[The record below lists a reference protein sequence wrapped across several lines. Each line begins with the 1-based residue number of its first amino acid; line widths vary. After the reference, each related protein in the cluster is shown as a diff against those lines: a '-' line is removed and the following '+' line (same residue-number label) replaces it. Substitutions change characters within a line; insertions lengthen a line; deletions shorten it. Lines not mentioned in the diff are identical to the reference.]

1 VKSLPDGSI
10 RKEVLEIEAYAVEEP
25 EGLIKLDANENP
37 YALPPELMETAAER
51 CRSLKLN
58 RYPDPGAAG
67 LRGLLGGRIGW
78 DPAGLM
84 LGNGSDE
91 LISILCTACG
101 HAGARMQVPAP
112 TFAMYRIIGSVSGW
126 VVDEVPLDDDFGLDG
141 EAFLEK
147 IRQAGPRLVVLATP
161 NNPTGNSFDGDVV
174 RSVVAEAPG
183 LVVVDE
189 AYFDFCGKTF
199 LPLLEKHRNLLILR
213 TLSKI
218 GLAAIRLG
226 ILVGHPEVVMEFNK
240 VRLPYNISAFSQ
252 EVASLVLED
261 PSYLDEEIRTI
272 VGERELLM
280 EEMGRME
287 GLRTYR
293 SDANFILFRTVGNSA
308 EIFRRVR
315 DKGVLIRDLGRP
327 GPLLNCLRVTVGTPE
342 ENRSFLDAL
351 RSSLA

>member
-1 VKSLPDGSI
+1 VKPLPDGSI
-10 RKEVLEIEAYAVEEP
+10 RKEVLEIEAYGVEEP
-25 EGLIKLDANENP
+25 EGLVKLDANENP
-37 YALPPELMETAAER
+37 YALPPELMEAAASR
-51 CRSLKLN
+51 CRGLELN
-58 RYPDPGAAG
+58 RYPDPGAAN
-67 LRGLLGGRIGW
+67 LRRLLGERIGW

-101 HAGARMQVPAP
+101 HGGARMQVPVP

-126 VVDEVPLDDDFGLDG
+126 EVDEVPLNEDFHLDG
-141 EAFLEK
+141 AAFLEK
-147 IRQAGPRLVVLATP
+147 MREAEPRLVVIATP
-161 NNPTGNSFDGDVV
+161 NNPTGNAFDEDVV
-174 RSVVAEAPG
+174 RRLVAEAPG

-189 AYFDFCGKTF
+189 AYFDFYGKTF
-199 LPLLEKHRNLLILR
+199 LSLLGEHRNLLILR

-226 ILVGHPEVVMEFNK
+226 ILVGHPEVVREFNK

-261 PSYLDEEIRTI
+261 PSFLDEEIRTI
-272 VGERELLM
+272 VRERELLM

-293 SDANFILFRTVGNSA
+293 SDANFILFRTEGDSA

-315 DKGVLIRDLGRP
+315 EKGVLIRDLGRP
-327 GPLLNCLRVTVGTPE
+327 GPLRNCLRVTVGTPE
-342 ENRSFLDAL
+342 ENSCFLDAL